1 MDKSTKKIIRDIA
14 SVQLEAISFLRK
26 EGINQ
31 EIDKDFI
38 LKFIEAPNEKE
49 WKSSLDKLEEIYTQL
64 KSVPTTFKLLNEY
77 QLLVCSHILY
87 RMEDTWSLN
96 NQYGVFM
103 TWSLI
108 HQSMKKFHPEFNIIS
123 IKDIK
128 QK

>member
-1 MDKSTKKIIRDIA
+1 MDKSTKKIIRYIA

-64 KSVPTTFKLLNEY
+64 KSVPSTFKLLNEY

-87 RMEDTWSLN
+87 RMEDTWSLD

-108 HQSMKKFHPEFNIIS
+108 HQSMKKFHPEFKILLV
-123 IKDIK
+123 
-128 QK
+128 

>member
-1 MDKSTKKIIRDIA
+1 MDKSTKKIIRYIA

-38 LKFIEAPNEKE
+38 LKFIEAPNERE

-87 RMEDTWSLN
+87 RMEDTWSLH

-108 HQSMKKFHPEFNIIS
+108 HQSMKKFHPEFKILLV
-123 IKDIK
+123 
-128 QK
+128 

>member
-1 MDKSTKKIIRDIA
+1 MDKSTKKIIRYIA

-87 RMEDTWSLN
+87 RMEDTWSLG

-108 HQSMKKFHPEFNIIS
+108 HQSMKKFHPEFKILLV
-123 IKDIK
+123 
-128 QK
+128 

>member
-1 MDKSTKKIIRDIA
+1 MDKSTKKIIRYIA

-87 RMEDTWSLN
+87 MMEDTWSLD

-108 HQSMKKFHPEFNIIS
+108 HQSMKKFHPEFKILLV
-123 IKDIK
+123 
-128 QK
+128 

>member
-26 EGINQ
+26 KGINQ

-108 HQSMKKFHPEFNIIS
+108 HQSMKKFHPEFKILLV
-123 IKDIK
+123 
-128 QK
+128 

>member
-1 MDKSTKKIIRDIA
+1 MDKSTKKIIRYIA
-14 SVQLEAISFLRK
+14 SVQLKAISFLRK

-87 RMEDTWSLN
+87 RMEDTWSLD

-108 HQSMKKFHPEFNIIS
+108 HQSMKKFHPEFKILLV
-123 IKDIK
+123 
-128 QK
+128 

>member
-1 MDKSTKKIIRDIA
+1 MDKSTKKIIRYIA

-108 HQSMKKFHPEFNIIS
+108 HQSMKKFHPEFKILLV
-123 IKDIK
+123 
-128 QK
+128 

>member
-1 MDKSTKKIIRDIA
+1 MDKSTKKIIRYIA

-87 RMEDTWSLN
+87 RIEDTWSLN

-108 HQSMKKFHPEFNIIS
+108 HQSMKKFHPEFKIS
-123 IKDIK
+123 LV
-128 QK
+128 

>member
-1 MDKSTKKIIRDIA
+1 MDKSTKKIIRYIA

-31 EIDKDFI
+31 EIGKDFI

-87 RMEDTWSLN
+87 RMEDTWSLD

-108 HQSMKKFHPEFNIIS
+108 HQSMKKFHPEFKILLV
-123 IKDIK
+123 
-128 QK
+128 

>member
-1 MDKSTKKIIRDIA
+1 MDKSTKKIIRYIA

-87 RMEDTWSLN
+87 RMEDTWSIG

-108 HQSMKKFHPEFNIIS
+108 HQSMKKFHPEFKILLV
-123 IKDIK
+123 
-128 QK
+128 

>member
-1 MDKSTKKIIRDIA
+1 MDKSTKKIIRYIA

-87 RMEDTWSLN
+87 RMEDTWSLD

-108 HQSMKKFHPEFNIIS
+108 HQSMKKFHPEFKILS
-123 IKDIK
+123 V
-128 QK
+128 

>member
-1 MDKSTKKIIRDIA
+1 MDKSTKKIIRYIA

-64 KSVPTTFKLLNEY
+64 KSVPSTFKLLNEY

-87 RMEDTWSLN
+87 KMEDTWSLD

-108 HQSMKKFHPEFNIIS
+108 HQSMKKFHPEFKILLV
-123 IKDIK
+123 
-128 QK
+128 

>member
-1 MDKSTKKIIRDIA
+1 MDKSTKKIIRYIA

-87 RMEDTWSLN
+87 RMEDTWSLD

-108 HQSMKKFHPEFNIIS
+108 HQAMKKFHPEFKILLV
-123 IKDIK
+123 
-128 QK
+128 

>member
-1 MDKSTKKIIRDIA
+1 MDKSTKKIIRYIA

-87 RMEDTWSLN
+87 RMEDTWSLD

-108 HQSMKKFHPEFNIIS
+108 HQSMKKFHPEFKILLV
-123 IKDIK
+123 
-128 QK
+128 

>member
-1 MDKSTKKIIRDIA
+1 MDKSIKKIIRYIA

-87 RMEDTWSLN
+87 RMEDTWSLD

-103 TWSLI
+103 TWFLI
-108 HQSMKKFHPEFNIIS
+108 HQSMKKFHPEFKILLV
-123 IKDIK
+123 
-128 QK
+128 